1 MSKEGE
7 AAMSSNQEPSMGSYA
22 GIVIG
27 LMVIVGFE
35 VVLTYQHLSV
45 RRLLFAL
52 LCLAS
57 LEAFVGVMY
66 LMHVKYEN
74 RLLFWTIYPATL
86 FVLVMLNYIWPDAYR
101 MARMSLGK

>member
-1 MSKEGE
+1 
-7 AAMSSNQEPSMGSYA
+7 MSSNQEPGMLSYV

-27 LMVIVGFE
+27 LMIIVWIE

-45 RRLLFAL
+45 RTLLFAL

-74 RLLFWTIYPATL
+74 RLLFWTIFPATL
-86 FVLVMLNYIWPDAYR
+86 FVLVLLNYLWPDAYR
-101 MARMSLGK
+101 MARMSLGR

>member
-1 MSKEGE
+1 
-7 AAMSSNQEPSMGSYA
+7 MSSKQEIGMSSYV

-27 LMVIVGFE
+27 LMVIVGIE
-35 VVLTYQHLSV
+35 VILTYQHLPV
-45 RRLLFAL
+45 RTLLFCL

-57 LEAFVGVMY
+57 LEGFVGIMY

-74 RLLFWTIYPATL
+74 PLLFWTIFPATL
-86 FVLVMLNYIWPDAYR
+86 FVLVLLNYLWPDAYR